1 MKGKKILNNLLL
13 AFLLVSIGYA
23 IGRETA
29 PTGGGTGAT
38 LLASPSEAPQTNTA
52 NDERAKPAAVE
63 KVIVYY
69 MHGIPCIT
77 CTMIDTT
84 AEALV
89 RDEFAAEVASGRI
102 AYASLNYLDRKNE
115 SLADKYN
122 VGSNTIIV
130 VRFRDGQEVQRVR
143 LDKVMEL
150 AGDREQLA
158 DYIRQGIRACL
169 EGDMG

>member
-1 MKGKKILNNLLL
+1 
-13 AFLLVSIGYA
+13 
-23 IGRETA
+23 
-29 PTGGGTGAT
+29 
-38 LLASPSEAPQTNTA
+38 
-52 NDERAKPAAVE
+52 
-63 KVIVYY
+63 
-69 MHGIPCIT
+69 
-77 CTMIDTT
+77 
-84 AEALV
+84 
-89 RDEFAAEVASGRI
+89 
-102 AYASLNYLDRKNE
+102 LNYLDRKNE

>member
-1 MKGKKILNNLLL
+1 MKIKKILSHLLL

-29 PTGGGTGAT
+29 PTGGVETT
-38 LLASPSEAPQTNTA
+38 LLTWPSAAPQTNPG
-52 NDERAKPAAVE
+52 NGEPAKPAAVE

-84 AEALV
+84 ASGLV
-89 RDEFAAEVASGRI
+89 RDEFAADVASGRLT
-102 AYASLNYLDRKNE
+102 YASLNYLDRENE

-122 VGSNTIIV
+122 VGSNMVIV

-143 LDKVMEL
+143 LDKVMDM
-150 AGDREQLA
+150 ATDREKLT
-158 DYIRQGIRACL
+158 DYLRQGIRACL
-169 EGDMG
+169 EGGQA